1 MKSFQDYALFNSV
14 DPTSTEP
21 KPRKAMPFPLEKIDQ
36 EMADTYDLLK
46 RLTAKLK
53 TAQENP
59 VTDTKAQQKR
69 LESLQYKTKTCMK
82 LIKEVSLQ
90 VQDLWF

>member
-14 DPTSTEP
+14 NPTATEP
-21 KPRKAMPFPLEKIDQ
+21 KPRKAMPFPLENIDQ
-36 EMADTYDLLK
+36 EIADTYDLLK

-59 VTDTKAQQKR
+59 VTDSKAQQKR

>member
-14 DPTSTEP
+14 NPTSIEP
-21 KPRKAMPFPLEKIDQ
+21 KPRKAMPFPLENIDQ
-36 EMADTYDLLK
+36 EIADTYDLLK

-53 TAQENP
+53 IAQENP
-59 VTDTKAQQKR
+59 VTDSKAQQKR

>member
-1 MKSFQDYALFNSV
+1 MKSFQDYAMFNSV
-14 DPTSTEP
+14 NPTFTEP
-21 KPRKAMPFPLEKIDQ
+21 RPKKAMPFPLENIDQ
-36 EMADTYDLLK
+36 EIADTYDLLK

-53 TAQENP
+53 AAQENP
-59 VTDTKAQQKR
+59 VTNSKAKQKR